1 MWGESTSFPVDLD
14 GKALLMDIEVCV
26 GIRMMSSN
34 GDVAYEGAVVLAG
47 PEVDIGGTELQGD
60 SHHLPVEYLTILLSL
75 FAPGMD
81 TSPHRRRKGKPE
93 EGSRRNVEGAK
104 ERGTA

>member
-1 MWGESTSFPVDLD
+1 
-14 GKALLMDIEVCV
+14 
-26 GIRMMSSN
+26 MSSN
-34 GDVAYEGAVVLAG
+34 GDVAYESAVVLAG
-47 PEVDIGGTELQGD
+47 PEVDIGGTELEGD
-60 SHHLPVEYLTILLSL
+60 SHHLEYLTILLSL

-93 EGSRRNVEGAK
+93 EGSRRNVEGGK